1 MGDVV
6 RVRMYVA
13 RQEDT
18 EEVGVAFS
26 GLFNIEIDGVDDEVG
41 TAATMI
47 VVGNGG
53 FVDSGMLVEVELDAV
68 VC

>member
-1 MGDVV
+1 MFNS
-6 RVRMYVA
+6 
-13 RQEDT
+13 
-18 EEVGVAFS
+18 EV
-26 GLFNIEIDGVDDEVG
+26 DGVDGEMG

-53 FVDSGMLVEVELDAV
+53 FVDSVMLVEVELDAV

>member
-1 MGDVV
+1 M
-6 RVRMYVA
+6 
-13 RQEDT
+13 
-18 EEVGVAFS
+18 
-26 GLFNIEIDGVDDEVG
+26 DDEGG

-53 FVDSGMLVEVELDAV
+53 FVDPEMLVEVELDAV